1 MKVWTLSASAIA
13 TAAILAAS
21 HASCSTAVTQPAISA
36 ASERTLSVTL
46 FLRHGIRAPLAGEL
60 PAAGHP
66 GFWPE
71 WKVAPGYL
79 TPAGYSN
86 ARSLGSW
93 LGRTWRRQGLLPAG
107 CPRASDVTIRSNNV
121 PRTINSAQA
130 FASGIAPTCGLAV
143 ERSPAGQVDP
153 IFDPI
158 GAGAVQINAGDLAHD
173 MPRDAEAIW
182 APHAATIGTL
192 RRILGCSG
200 AVEICGMDQL
210 PRQPISADAK
220 GVHLDPRSRG
230 YAGAA
235 QGLLLQYAEGL
246 PMPRDRGK
254 PLDGSDIR
262 RLSRLH
268 AAPFIVEAR
277 SPVMAAQL
285 SAPFLDEV
293 RKHIAEDASGA
304 RVSVFVGHDNVLS
317 AMTARLGIDFTADGY
332 ALNDPPL
339 GGGFGFELVQA
350 ANGEKRVR
358 GFYIAQSPEQLRRV
372 SSLRGGD
379 TPWKRYFSFR
389 GCAAPASVGCP
400 ISEFKAI
407 LDEGRGD
414 GPKNS

>member
-1 MKVWTLSASAIA
+1 
-13 TAAILAAS
+13 
-21 HASCSTAVTQPAISA
+21 
-36 ASERTLSVTL
+36 
-46 FLRHGIRAPLAGEL
+46 
-60 PAAGHP
+60 
-66 GFWPE
+66 
-71 WKVAPGYL
+71 
-79 TPAGYSN
+79 
-86 ARSLGSW
+86 
-93 LGRTWRRQGLLPAG
+93 
-107 CPRASDVTIRSNNV
+107 VTIRSNNV
-121 PRTINSAQA
+121 PRTIDSAQA
-130 FASGIAPTCGLAV
+130 LAVGLAPNCGLAV
-143 ERSPAGQVDP
+143 EHAPSGQSDP

-158 GAGAVQINAGDLAHD
+158 GAGAVQISASDLAKE

-182 APHAATIGTL
+182 APYAATIARL

-200 AVEICGMDQL
+200 AVEICGLDRL
-210 PRQPISADAK
+210 PRQPLSADAK

-246 PMPRDRGK
+246 PMPRDQGK
-254 PLDGSDIR
+254 PLDGSAIR

-268 AAPFIVEAR
+268 AAPFMVEAR

-285 SAPFLDEV
+285 SAPFLNEV
-293 RKHIAEDASGA
+293 RRHIAEDPGGA

-372 SSLRGGD
+372 SSLQGGD
-379 TPWKRYFSFR
+379 APWKRYFSFR
-389 GCAAPASVGCP
+389 GCPAPASVGCP
-400 ISEFKAI
+400 ISAFKTI
-407 LDEGRGD
+407 LDEGRGA
-414 GPKNS
+414 GPKNA